1 MIMLTE
7 TGLSIRDYFRKT
19 RKTASERNRMLRD
32 SGQILAWME
41 ELARLG
47 TELDLA
53 FSGSEVLPTR
63 GAVVAVDEAS
73 GALTVLLQWK
83 PSDEPSV
90 GHRIVAV
97 FPMDGQRFQA
107 ELAYLGRGHYLEYR
121 FSLPPAI
128 LHAERRDS
136 VRVKMLPEDTF
147 GIVVLQSLADGLGL
161 AGRLVDL
168 SMGGC
173 CFLLTRV
180 VHSKG
185 EGKVPITPDLMPPGT
200 PLAVVRLPD
209 LPDLPL
215 VECGGYLCYMRE
227 TEQGMIAGI
236 RFESL
241 GSFENGILGKFL
253 SERSPGFS
261 FGFPQKRRR
270 RDLTEGELK
279 LPQPCGAVAVPE
291 ELEPQPDPDEE
302 ELPIRE
308 AFTDR
313 ERLNQIRKRGK
324 KIMLVMADD
333 LERMLFM
340 AMLHQ
345 DGYRCFFEASS
356 LVQALNHQRKVPL
369 DLLVVDQVL
378 GHMEALNI
386 IDLLRD
392 KGLPQEVPVLV
403 VRKKYDVRLTLAAK
417 AGKVSLLLERPL
429 DFAGVVKPAVE
440 GMFRLQADA

>member
-1 MIMLTE
+1 LQRSEVPIGSTSSGVDGNDVFLT
-7 TGLSIRDYFRKT
+7 GQWRQPYSQCA
-19 RKTASERNRMLRD
+19 TASCLHWVLHC
-32 SGQILAWME
+32 GQTPLHRFHVETAC
-41 ELARLG
+41 
-47 TELDLA
+47 
-53 FSGSEVLPTR
+53 TR
-63 GAVVAVDEAS
+63 GAKTQ
-73 GALTVLLQWK
+73 L
-83 PSDEPSV
+83 
-90 GHRIVAV
+90 
-97 FPMDGQRFQA
+97 
-107 ELAYLGRGHYLEYR
+107 
-121 FSLPPAI
+121 
-128 LHAERRDS
+128 
-136 VRVKMLPEDTF
+136 
-147 GIVVLQSLADGLGL
+147 
-161 AGRLVDL
+161 
-168 SMGGC
+168 
-173 CFLLTRV
+173 
-180 VHSKG
+180 
-185 EGKVPITPDLMPPGT
+185 
-200 PLAVVRLPD
+200 
-209 LPDLPL
+209 
-215 VECGGYLCYMRE
+215 
-227 TEQGMIAGI
+227 
-236 RFESL
+236 
-241 GSFENGILGKFL
+241 GILGKFL